1 MALDD
6 QYDDD
11 MSYDDHGHRR
21 SSNETRGT
29 FSSVDVDNSN
39 NNNPNAMPASQTTA
53 GAVRHQQLQSRHSS
67 GTNGTMG
74 TMGASQWSIDNP
86 GRSVAAVTGGG
97 GANTANTTNTA
108 KAVSNMENM
117 DLHGRYDP
125 GSLRHLDVEAT
136 LATLGEADDD
146 DDNGT
151 YSYVGGSYGGTG
163 GGGGEEDVIYSSGPY
178 GGPGPTSP
186 SMTTYESRRRRK
198 RWGLTTLLFLGAA
211 GVTAVAVMA
220 TFGIIELEEL
230 YAWVRGPSGGE
241 DGGASGSLADFV
253 ISTENGS
260 STSSSTTTTTST
272 SSGQPKQEDIVYFSK
287 KHMLLDRTDD
297 CRDVAA
303 LHSHDGWDRCE
314 KACIAASCCHEPPG
328 DALSCVNKRSRSLCE
343 EYTELCGRLHTIV
356 EPPAGKETIYVPPA
370 PSNIDSICS
379 EDSLATAAGLMVCEE
394 ACHHSR
400 CCKYQPTDGHRT
412 NNIQLRNCKEDNLET
427 CAMYDRPCHAFPGF
441 DVSTEYDQ
449 AMESVKDAL
458 NLDELSPE
466 AEEAPIEPAATNGAS
481 LDNNGVIP
489 GLERRGEI
497 VADLCSSKS
506 LQEHIG
512 RESCKE
518 VCNSHLC
525 CFAGA
530 GYGMENINVCPSGLA
545 EECTAYLP
553 CRTAYLSGIGNGEVN
568 PVDPEDAFDNRAD
581 IVQAVVDACKSVEG
595 SEGKHKCH
603 TTCDAHM
610 CCFLRDDS
618 ECPAKEGEACDV
630 FEPCKVLLS

>member
-1 MALDD
+1 MALGN

-11 MSYDDHGHRR
+11 ISYGGPRR

-29 FSSVDVDNSN
+29 FSSVDVDSNS
-39 NNNPNAMPASQTTA
+39 NNNPNATPASQATD
-53 GAVRHQQLQSRHSS
+53 GAVRHHRPLLQQSRHSS

-74 TMGASQWSIDNP
+74 TMGASQWSIDQP
-86 GRSVAAVTGGG
+86 GRSVAGGGG
-97 GANTANTTNTA
+97 GANAANNTNTDTA
-108 KAVSNMENM
+108 KAVANMDNM

-163 GGGGEEDVIYSSGPY
+163 GGGAAGEEDVIYSSGPY
-178 GGPGPTSP
+178 GGPDPTSP

-198 RWGLTTLLFLGAA
+198 RWGLTMLLFLGAA

-220 TFGIIELEEL
+220 TFGSIELEEL
-230 YAWVRGPSGGE
+230 YAWVRGPSGE
-241 DGGASGSLADFV
+241 DGGSGGSLADFV

-260 STSSSTTTTTST
+260 ST
-272 SSGQPKQEDIVYFSK
+272 PPARQEDIVYFSK
-287 KHMLLDRTDD
+287 KHLLLDRTDD

-303 LHSHDGWDRCE
+303 LHTHDGWDRCE
-314 KACIAASCCHEPPG
+314 RACIAASCCHEPPG
-328 DALSCVNKRSRSLCE
+328 DALSCVTKRSRSLCE
-343 EYTELCGRLHTIV
+343 EYTKLCGRLHTIV

-370 PSNIDSICS
+370 PSNIGEICS

-394 ACHHSR
+394 VCHHSR

-412 NNIQLRNCKEDNLET
+412 NNIQLRNCKEDNVET
-427 CAMYDRPCHAFPGF
+427 CASYDRPCHALPGF

-449 AMESVKDAL
+449 AMENIKNAL
-458 NLDELSPE
+458 NPDESSPE
-466 AEEAPIEPAATNGAS
+466 VEEAPAESAATNGGG

-497 VADLCSSKS
+497 IADLCSSKS

-568 PVDPEDAFDNRAD
+568 PLDPEDAFDNRAD
-581 IVQAVVDACKSVEG
+581 IVQAVADACKTVED
-595 SEGKHKCH
+595 SEGKTKCH
-603 TTCDAHM
+603 TVCDAHM
-610 CCFLRDDS
+610 CCHMRNDS

-630 FEPCKVLLS
+630 FEPCKILLS

>member
-1 MALDD
+1 MSFPIPKPSH
-6 QYDDD
+6 QNRWYDDD
-11 MSYDDHGHRR
+11 DDGTSCDDGHDPHGGQRR

-29 FSSVDVDNSN
+29 FSSVDVDNNSN
-39 NNNPNAMPASQTTA
+39 NSNSNSNSNNPIATPASQTE
-53 GAVRHQQLQSRHSS
+53 GAVRYHQPPQSRHDS
-67 GTNGTMG
+67 
-74 TMGASQWSIDNP
+74 ASQWSIDDP
-86 GRSVAAVTGGG
+86 
-97 GANTANTTNTA
+97 TNSTA
-108 KAVSNMENM
+108 KAVSNMGNM
-117 DLHGRYDP
+117 ELHGRYDP

-136 LATLGEADDD
+136 LATLGDADDD
-146 DDNGT
+146 NDNGT

-163 GGGGEEDVIYSSGPY
+163 GTGAGGAGEEDAIYSSGPY
-178 GGPGPTSP
+178 GGPGPSSP
-186 SMTTYESRRRRK
+186 SMTTHESRRRRK

-230 YAWVRGPSGGE
+230 YAWARGSSGNG
-241 DGGASGSLADFV
+241 DDV

-260 STSSSTTTTTST
+260 STSS
-272 SSGQPKQEDIVYFSK
+272 GQQKPEDDIVYFSK
-287 KHMLLDRTDD
+287 KHMLVDRTVD
-297 CRDVAA
+297 CRNAAA
-303 LHSHDGWDRCE
+303 LHTHDGWDRCE

-379 EDSLATAAGLMVCEE
+379 EDSLETAAGLMVCEE

-427 CAMYDRPCHAFPGF
+427 CAMYDRPCHALPGF
-441 DVSTEYDQ
+441 DVSIEYDQ
-449 AMESVKDAL
+449 AMENVKNAL
-458 NLDELSPE
+458 INSDESSPAVKE
-466 AEEAPIEPAATNGAS
+466 TSAAAGGS
-481 LDNNGVIP
+481 NGVIP

-497 VADLCSSKS
+497 IADLCSSTS

-530 GYGMENINVCPSGLA
+530 GYGMENSNVCPSSQA

-553 CRTAYLSGIGNGEVN
+553 CRTAYLSGLGHGEIN
-568 PVDPEDAFDNRAD
+568 PMDPEDAFDKRED
-581 IVQAVVDACKSVEG
+581 IVQAVADACKSVED
-595 SEGKHKCH
+595 SDGKTKCH
-603 TTCDAHM
+603 TVCDAHM
-610 CCFLRDDS
+610 CCHMRNDS